1 MPGKNKKPTCDLCCD
16 SLDKG
21 QEILKCEGDCGCT
34 VHRYC
39 AGVTRRHF
47 EQLDKGSIPFVCQWC
62 TLKTTHT
69 IIQQLQSEV
78 ATLKLEL
85 AEAKTL
91 AARPSAT
98 PPQIHSYASAASRP
112 LDPVGNAANSKSRVR
127 GTRKRTSRGTQQRTS
142 ARIPSAPTQADPA
155 NPGNATANTDR
166 RAISRVQIEGARRV
180 WNTYI
185 HATTKTVENAISRFC
200 LVEGLNIKRKTRTNN
215 RTGKLNFI

>member
-1 MPGKNKKPTCDLCCD
+1 MIKSDCWLLVVAQQELNNMPGKNKKPTCDLCCD

-47 EQLDKGSIPFVCQWC
+47 EQLDKGSIPFANGARS
-62 TLKTTHT
+62 KRHT

-98 PPQIHSYASAASRP
+98 PPQTHSYASAASRP
-112 LDPVGNAANSKSRVR
+112 LDPVGNAANSKSRAR
-127 GTRKRTSRGTQQRTS
+127 GTRKRASRVVLSSARVLESPPLQRKPTQLILEMQQRTLIAVLS
-142 ARIPSAPTQADPA
+142 HEFKLKELAECGTLTSMLPP
-155 NPGNATANTDR
+155 R
-166 RAISRVQIEGARRV
+166 RLKMQYPDSV
-180 WNTYI
+180 WLK
-185 HATTKTVENAISRFC
+185 A
-200 LVEGLNIKRKTRTNN
+200 
-215 RTGKLNFI
+215 